1 MSRKFSVAL
10 SLALAAGSL
19 SAHAQSELT
28 DKQKFSYSVGFQV
41 GQQLHQRMQSASDL
55 DLDASAFAQAIEA
68 VFAGEDPALSI
79 EEMQAILQAD
89 QSRRQEEQAAMAEK
103 NQQRG
108 DAFRT
113 ANKEKD
119 GVVETN
125 TGLQYREIT
134 AGSGRKPTVD
144 DTVVVH
150 YHGTFV
156 DGNVFDS
163 SYDRGEPATFTVGGI
178 IKGWQE
184 VLPLMSE
191 GAKWNVVIPADLA
204 YGQNGAGRIGP
215 NETLVFDI
223 ELIEI
228 K

>member
-1 MSRKFSVAL
+1 
-10 SLALAAGSL
+10 
-19 SAHAQSELT
+19 
-28 DKQKFSYSVGFQV
+28 
-41 GQQLHQRMQSASDL
+41 
-55 DLDASAFAQAIEA
+55 
-68 VFAGEDPALSI
+68 
-79 EEMQAILQAD
+79 
-89 QSRRQEEQAAMAEK
+89 
-103 NQQRG
+103 
-108 DAFRT
+108 
-113 ANKEKD
+113 
-119 GVVETN
+119 VVETDS
-125 TGLQYREIT
+125 GLQYRVIT

-191 GAKWNVVIPADLA
+191 GGKWNVVIPADLA
-204 YGQNGAGRIGP
+204 YGANGAGRIGP